1 MLAFSRGGVAGGA
14 ATEAGTGSHSVSA
27 GGRSADSVT
36 DSVMACQSPQAVSC
50 CGSVCNGVAGRCQ
63 VWGGWEEGVSVGHIS
78 VCVCVSKCGVCVCMT
93 REKVAGSVTDSVVC
107 VSLSVG
113 V

>member
-1 MLAFSRGGVAGGA
+1 MVWQAAVRCGV
-14 ATEAGTGSHSVSA
+14 
-27 GGRSADSVT
+27 GGR
-36 DSVMACQSPQAVSC
+36 
-50 CGSVCNGVAGRCQ
+50 R
-63 VWGGWEEGVSVGHIS
+63 VSVWAIS